1 MQNLA
6 VISAPKEKSEIL
18 SVNAPGTKS
27 LQKKNVSSGFSEML
41 SEISSAMEKKDVTES
56 TVQKESPAA
65 DRKVKK
71 DVSGEESRKEVSS
84 EKERSISRKADF
96 SDDGKVQDTVEKE
109 VSQNASF
116 FVESVLPASDTSDV
130 IPDSENLMPEMS
142 VNNTDVSEDEGL
154 NLSSAQIDFLY
165 KTKKTDDFESL
176 IDNAEDFVAGD
187 RTQELLNTAQNL
199 SLENPDKFL
208 VMAEQVN
215 ENVMASEIS
224 EESLMP
230 FNLNAADDKAAE
242 DEDVLAEGL
251 KTGVQ
256 KKDGVFTVFD
266 NRSNDEKAAALEE
279 ASPLK
284 IKVSEKDS
292 SSVDM
297 TLNLE
302 QQHAAQNI
310 TSSTSQAAAADGSTF
325 QQMLSQTI
333 QHNAPEFVKAGNIVL
348 RDNSNGSINMILKPE
363 SLGNVKVSL
372 QLSDKVITG
381 QIVVATKEAF
391 EAFKENLDTLR
402 QAFQQSGFENAQ
414 FELSFADNSQSGA
427 FAGQQNPQQQMNHF
441 LSNRAYSRFVPVEND
456 SSSTDSRYYDTGDSR
471 VDVVA

>member
-6 VISAPKEKSEIL
+6 VVSAPKEKSEIL

-27 LQKKNVSSGFSEML
+27 LHKKNVSSGFSEML

-84 EKERSISRKADF
+84 ENISRKADF
-96 SDDGKVQDTVEKE
+96 SDDGKFQDTVEKE
-109 VSQNASF
+109 VSRNASF

-142 VNNTDVSEDEGL
+142 VNNIDVSEDEGL

-165 KTKKTDDFESL
+165 KTEKSDDFDAL

-187 RTQELLNTAQNL
+187 RTQMLLNSAQNL

-224 EESLMP
+224 EETLMP
-230 FNLNAADDKAAE
+230 FAFKGIDAEVSQDDE
-242 DEDVLAEGL
+242 LL
-251 KTGVQ
+251 TGTLENSGQ
-256 KKDGVFTVFD
+256 KKESVFTVFD

-297 TLNLE
+297 TLNLG
-302 QQHAAQNI
+302 QQHASQNI

-427 FAGQQNPQQQMNHF
+427 FAGQQTPQHQMDQF
-441 LSNRAYSRFVPVEND
+441 LSNRAYSRFVPVETD
-456 SSSTDSRYYDTGDSR
+456 SSSTDSRYYDTSDSR